1 MTNAM
6 LRIVRVN
13 YSGALLDSP
22 WLLVIV
28 LALII
33 VIAMAVFRIVR

>member
-1 MTNAM
+1 MP
-6 LRIVRVN
+6 RVN

-33 VIAMAVFRIVR
+33 VIAVAVFRIVR